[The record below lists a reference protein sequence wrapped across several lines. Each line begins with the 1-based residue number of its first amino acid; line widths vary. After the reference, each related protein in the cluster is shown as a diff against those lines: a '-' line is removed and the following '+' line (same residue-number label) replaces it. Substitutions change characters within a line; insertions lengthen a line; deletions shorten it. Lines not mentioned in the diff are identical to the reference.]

1 MNKII
6 QKLINV
12 SVKFLLENYK
22 NPAVVGLFVELSTL
36 YTKRTD
42 SKLDDLVV
50 EKVAQVVLANNQS
63 EEVKKVTVELLN
75 EYSKSSDNKIDDF
88 VVHTVDKLLFNK

>member
-1 MNKII
+1 MKGLA
-6 QKLINV
+6 QKLINLA
-12 SVKFLLENYK
+12 VKFLLDNYK
-22 NPAVVGLFVELSTL
+22 NPAVIGLFVELASL

-50 EKVAQVVLANNQS
+50 EKVAQVILANNQS

-75 EYSKSSDNKIDDF
+75 EYSKSSDNKIDDY
-88 VVHTVDKLLFNK
+88 VAYTVDKLLFNK